1 MILDSEFTD
10 FAEKI
15 RLSKTQ
21 SDRID
26 SAVSAISSYVKN
38 HYGISEQD
46 IFLQG
51 SVATETVTKPK
62 DNTVEYDV
70 DIVAIVGDEGSS
82 PSGLLNAMR
91 ECFEANGTYKDKIND
106 DAERPCVRLQYAD
119 ESAAKFHVDIVPARV
134 GTDAPLEIP
143 TRKRNW
149 RDTAPREFVQWSLDH
164 TDDYRKAV
172 MVFKRW
178 RDNQEVPVTSI
189 IIQVL
194 VAEVIEGKTYSSFTE
209 LIVDCFNG
217 IQKHIQENGSSPSV
231 INPVLDTENLADKWE
246 PAELKVFKDKLDE
259 AVESANA
266 ALDEDDKEAALAL
279 WQKVLGADFVSAT
292 ESTNALVLSS
302 SQIALTLGDTSHAE
316 LAPWARPSS
325 TYYAAIS
332 GTATWSMEKKI
343 FKPRARQNHWQTIKM
358 VAKTKLVS
366 GQNLNKGLKLD
377 YFLNTNAPKP
387 YTVYWQV
394 VNTGHHAKHN
404 LRGDIQ
410 ERTGHH
416 INEATQYTGTH
427 WVEAYVVRDN
437 VCLAQTEKF
446 YININ

>member
-10 FAEKI
+10 FTEKI
-15 RLSKTQ
+15 RLTKTQ
-21 SDRID
+21 QDRID

-38 HYGISEQD
+38 YYGIDEQD

-62 DNTVEYDV
+62 DNSVEYDV
-70 DIVAIVGDEGSS
+70 DIVAIVGNENSS
-82 PSGLLNAMR
+82 PTGLLDVMR
-91 ECFEANGTYKDKIND
+91 ACFEASGTYKDKIND
-106 DAERPCVRLQYAD
+106 DSERPCIRLQYAD
-119 ESAAKFHVDIVPARV
+119 ESAAKFHVDLVPARV

-149 RDTAPREFVQWSLDH
+149 KDTAPREFVQWSLDH
-164 TDDYRKAV
+164 MDDYRKAV

-209 LIVDCFNG
+209 MIVDCFNG
-217 IQKHIQENGSSPSV
+217 IQQRFENSESSPSV
-231 INPVLDTENLADKWE
+231 INPVLDIEDLADKWDTGNFNT
-246 PAELKVFKDKLDE
+246 FKTKLDE
-259 AVESANA
+259 ATESVNA
-266 ALDEDDKEAALAL
+266 ALEEDDKEAAIAL
-279 WQKVLGADFVSAT
+279 WQKVLGVGFVSTT

-302 SQIALTLGDTSHAE
+302 QQIALTLGDTSHAE
-316 LAPWARPSS
+316 VAPWPIPLS
-325 TYYAAIS
+325 TNYAAIS
-332 GTATWSMEKKI
+332 GIATWSMEKKI

-358 VAKTKLVS
+358 VAKTKLKN
-366 GQNLNKGLKLD
+366 GQNLNKGLALD
-377 YFLNTNAPKP
+377 YFLNTNVPKP
-387 YTVYWQV
+387 YVVYWQV
-394 VNTGHHAKHN
+394 VNTGEHASED
-404 LRGDIQ
+404 LRGEIK

-416 INEATQYTGTH
+416 IVESTKYTGTH

-437 VCLAQTEKF
+437 VCFAKTDRF

>member
-1 MILDSEFTD
+1 MILDSEFSD
-10 FAEKI
+10 FTEKI

-21 SDRID
+21 QDRIN

-38 HYGISEQD
+38 YYDINEQD
-46 IFLQG
+46 VFLQG
-51 SVATETVTKPK
+51 SVATETVTKPQ
-62 DNTVEYDV
+62 DNTIEYDV
-70 DIVAIVGDEGSS
+70 DIVAIVGDENSS
-82 PSGLLNAMR
+82 PSGLLDEMR
-91 ECFEANGTYKDKIND
+91 ECFQASGTYKDKIND
-106 DAERPCVRLQYAD
+106 DAERPCIRLQYAD

-178 RDNQEVPVTSI
+178 RDNQEIPVSSI

-194 VAEVIEGKTYSSFTE
+194 VAEAVEGKTYASFTE
-209 LIVDCFNG
+209 MVVDCLNA
-217 IQKHIQENGSSPSV
+217 IHQKFENSGSSPSV
-231 INPVLDTENLADKWE
+231 INPVLESEDLADKWDTDDFNT
-246 PAELKVFKDKLDE
+246 FKAKLSE
-259 AVESANA
+259 AVESVNA
-266 ALDEDDKEAALAL
+266 ALEEDDKEAAVAL
-279 WQKVLGADFVSAT
+279 WQKVLGADFVATT

-302 SQIALTLGDTSHAE
+302 SQIAVTLGDTSHAE
-316 LAPWARPSS
+316 IAPWAKPSS
-325 TYYAAIS
+325 TYYAVIS
-332 GTATWSMEKKI
+332 GSATWSMEKKI

-377 YFLNTNAPKP
+377 YFLNTNVPKP
-387 YTVYWQV
+387 YTIYWQV
-394 VNTGHHAKHN
+394 VNTGDHAKHN
-404 LRGDIQ
+404 LRGEIQ

-437 VCLAQTEKF
+437 VCLAQSERF